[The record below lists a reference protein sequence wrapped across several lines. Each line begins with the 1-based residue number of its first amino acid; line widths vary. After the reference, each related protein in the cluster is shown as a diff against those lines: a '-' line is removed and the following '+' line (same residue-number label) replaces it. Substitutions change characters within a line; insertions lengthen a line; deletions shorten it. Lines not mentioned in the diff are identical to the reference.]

1 MHGRKKSTEPR
12 SEAEIKTLDRKT
24 ELYSK
29 TLYIVLERKKC
40 GDFTEEAL
48 ELTAKMLKS
57 NPDFYSVWNYRK
69 EILVAMIPDLAISV
83 DTDHNRI
90 VNDEVRVRE
99 LKLSEDCIRKNP
111 KSCKHNNQHIF
122 KFKCPPRVAIASSH
136 LFSFYFILNVLDG
149 AWHHRQW
156 ILERIQVDFY
166 SELELCKLFLM
177 EDQRNFHCWCY
188 RRLVVNIGDIKP
200 TDEFAFS
207 GEKIDENFSNYSAF
221 HHRSVYIQK
230 LGKNASDMVEAE
242 FSIIEN
248 AIYTEPDDQS
258 AWWYHQFLLTW
269 ISQQQQQ
276 QQQGVQQSNNSDDV
290 TSSSSSSGTY
300 DELK

>member
-1 MHGRKKSTEPR
+1 
-12 SEAEIKTLDRKT
+12 
-24 ELYSK
+24 
-29 TLYIVLERKKC
+29 
-40 GDFTEEAL
+40 
-48 ELTAKMLKS
+48 
-57 NPDFYSVWNYRK
+57 
-69 EILVAMIPDLAISV
+69 
-83 DTDHNRI
+83 
-90 VNDEVRVRE
+90 
-99 LKLSEDCIRKNP
+99 
-111 KSCKHNNQHIF
+111 
-122 KFKCPPRVAIASSH
+122 
-136 LFSFYFILNVLDG
+136 
-149 AWHHRQW
+149 
-156 ILERIQVDFY
+156 
-166 SELELCKLFLM
+166 M

-230 LGKNASDMVEAE
+230 LGKNAADMVEAE

-276 QQQGVQQSNNSDDV
+276 QQQQGVQQSNNSDDI
-290 TSSSSSSGTY
+290 TSSSSSSGIF
-300 DELK
+300 DEPKWMKLLNSQITVMESLLEVEVTSKWAMTSLSMMLELLLKVLCSKDQLEGDSDTSVSQSIQELDEKRQTLLSKLCQVDPFHVNRYKYLQRRKYFIDDPVQ

>member
-40 GDFTEEAL
+40 KDFTEEAL

-136 LFSFYFILNVLDG
+136 LFSFYFILICSRRRVASQTMDLRTNSSRL
-149 AWHHRQW
+149 QF
-156 ILERIQVDFY
+156 RI
-166 SELELCKLFLM
+166 
-177 EDQRNFHCWCY
+177 
-188 RRLVVNIGDIKP
+188 
-200 TDEFAFS
+200 
-207 GEKIDENFSNYSAF
+207 
-221 HHRSVYIQK
+221 
-230 LGKNASDMVEAE
+230 
-242 FSIIEN
+242 
-248 AIYTEPDDQS
+248 
-258 AWWYHQFLLTW
+258 
-269 ISQQQQQ
+269 
-276 QQQGVQQSNNSDDV
+276 
-290 TSSSSSSGTY
+290 GTM
-300 DELK
+300 